1 MAILNKL
8 PSIEQDVAQL
18 THVSTSKD
26 GTTKLLLK
34 LMDGLKVET
43 SSLSS
48 TMLEITLLSGV
59 SDSHEDAMDLIGLC
73 KPIEETA
80 SKLVVNLIPWKNIW
94 APSGAAA
101 SLFEQPSPEQV
112 LQPFKSS

>member
-1 MAILNKL
+1 
-8 PSIEQDVAQL
+8 
-18 THVSTSKD
+18 
-26 GTTKLLLK
+26 
-34 LMDGLKVET
+34 MDGLKVET

-94 APSGAAA
+94 TPSGAAA